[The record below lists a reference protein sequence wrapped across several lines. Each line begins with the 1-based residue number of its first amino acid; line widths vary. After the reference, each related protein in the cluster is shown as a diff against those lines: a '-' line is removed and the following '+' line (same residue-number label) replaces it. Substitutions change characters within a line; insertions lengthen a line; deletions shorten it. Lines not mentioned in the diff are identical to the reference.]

1 MLSRQKHGND
11 TSFWDQRRERIF
23 TRKGGWIIGEA
34 VYNHGYSML
43 DDLVG
48 KVSFFQVLLLNVV
61 GRLVERRLAEWLE
74 ALFICLSWPD
84 ARIWCNQIGSLAGT
98 MHASPVAAV
107 CAGSLASDSDLYGP
121 GTLMKSANFII
132 GARKKYKQGMSVEA
146 IVREQ
151 QRNPRAKPIIV
162 GYARPVAKGDE
173 RVFAMRQVAERLG
186 FDVGEH
192 LELAMEIEK
201 FIFEQFGETI
211 NLAGYLTAF
220 LCDQKFIPEEIY
232 RFCSLMVNSGIH
244 ACYAEAADQPP
255 ESFFPLHCEDVDYQ
269 GKTFRPVLEGK
280 LIFPRESSL

>member
-1 MLSRQKHGND
+1 MSLRQKQGND
-11 TSFWDQRRERIF
+11 TSFWDQRRGKIH

-34 VYNHGYSML
+34 VYNCGYSML

-48 KVSFFQVLLLNVV
+48 QASFFQVLLLNVV

-98 MHASPVAAV
+98 MQSSPVAAV

-121 GTLMKSANFII
+121 GTLIKSANFIMS
-132 GARKKYKQGMSVEA
+132 ARSKYKQGMSVEE

-151 QRNPRAKPIIV
+151 QRNPRAKPIIA

-173 RVFAMRQVAERLG
+173 RVFAMCQVAQRLG

-192 LELAMEIEK
+192 LELAMKIENYT
-201 FIFEQFGETI
+201 FEQFEETI

-220 LCDQKFIPEEIY
+220 LCDQKFSPEEIY
-232 RFCSLMVNSGIH
+232 RFCAIMVNSGIH

-255 ESFFPLHCEDVDYQ
+255 ESFFPLHCEDIDYQ
-269 GKTFRPVLEGK
+269 GKPPRPV
-280 LIFPRESSL
+280 PA